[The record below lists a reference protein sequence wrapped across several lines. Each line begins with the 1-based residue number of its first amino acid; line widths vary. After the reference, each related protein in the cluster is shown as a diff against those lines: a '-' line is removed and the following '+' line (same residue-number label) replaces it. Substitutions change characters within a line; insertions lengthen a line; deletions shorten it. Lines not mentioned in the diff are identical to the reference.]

1 MILHWL
7 HRFRSLY
14 RLHVGDVQTILSLA
28 MDSSRHGGDDTT
40 RSSFSYNSKVDS
52 HVHSRNEISVIE
64 QIMQDVLQNKD
75 SEFDVFTIR
84 CGNSSRPAKENTT
97 IGYVILRRFLHHAE
111 LQFNYHLP
119 QHDHLRSQR
128 AEIISLKLHPLF
140 NNTCDIIL
148 RTLAATTKY
157 YDFYF
162 IEGRKVKRDTYTV
175 NKNI

>member
-162 IEGRKVKRDTYTV
+162 IEGRKVKRVIYDVYK
-175 NKNI
+175 NK